1 MNKKSKTQTN
11 AEDKTIWGVL
21 SAVDVSSHTEKKGNL
36 TYLSW
41 AWAWAEVKKRFPS
54 ATYTI
59 YRNPH
64 NNQQWDYQE
73 GVGYMCSTSV
83 TIKGE
88 SLEMWLPVMDFR
100 NKSMLSNATTFDI
113 NKTIMRCLTKNLA
126 MFGLGHYIY
135 AGEDLPN
142 SSAYNLVDKPTIVK
156 KKATPKKITKNPMTD
171 TEYPKVLKGA
181 KQYQQ
186 QGLKEEEILNKLF
199 EVYLPDQKYLQRLR
213 KDMYGK

>member
-1 MNKKSKTQTN
+1 MNKTKTTKTPKG
-11 AEDKTIWGVL
+11 KTIWEVL
-21 SAVDVSSHTEKKGNL
+21 SAVDVSSNTEKKGNL

-54 ATYTI
+54 ATYVI

-64 NNQQWDYQE
+64 TNQQWDYQE

-83 TIKGE
+83 TIQE
-88 SLEMWLPVMDFR
+88 ETLEMWLPVMDYK
-100 NKSMLSNATTFDI
+100 NKSMISNATTFDI

-142 SSAYNLVDKPTIVK
+142 SQADNLVSSPPLVK
-156 KKATPKKITKNPMTD
+156 KKAVVKKKTKKEMTEE
-171 TEYPKVLKGA
+171 EYPKILKGA
-181 KQYQQ
+181 RQYQQ
-186 QGLKEEEILNKLF
+186 QGMKESEILNKLF
-199 EVYLPDQKYLQRLR
+199 EVYLPDQKFLQQLS

>member
-1 MNKKSKTQTN
+1 MNKSKSTK
-11 AEDKTIWGVL
+11 AVEKKSVWEVL

-41 AWAWAEVKKRFPS
+41 AWTWAEVKKRFPS
-54 ATYTI
+54 ATYYI

-64 NNQQWDYQE
+64 SNQQWDYQE

-83 TIKGE
+83 TIQE
-88 SLEMWLPVMDFR
+88 ETLEMWLPVMDFR
-100 NKSMLSNATTFDI
+100 NKSMVSNATTFDI

-142 SSAYNLVDKPTIVK
+142 STADNLVASPSIVK
-156 KKATPKKITKNPMTD
+156 KKVAPKKSTKKEMTD
-171 TEYPKVLKGA
+171 EEYPKILKGA
-181 KQYQQ
+181 KQYQKT
-186 QGLKEEEILNKLF
+186 GLKEEEILNKLF
-199 EVYLPDQKYLQRLR
+199 EVYLPDQKYLQKLR
-213 KDMYGK
+213 KELYGK

>member
-1 MNKKSKTQTN
+1 MNKSKTTKNQK
-11 AEDKTIWGVL
+11 EKTIWEVL
-21 SAVDVSSHTEKKGNL
+21 SAVDVSNHTEKKGNL

-54 ATYTI
+54 ATYII

-64 NNQQWDYQE
+64 TNQQWDYQE

-83 TIKGE
+83 TIKDE
-88 SLEMWLPVMDFR
+88 TLEMWLPVMDFR

-113 NKTIMRCLTKNLA
+113 NKTLMRCLTKNLA

-142 SSAYNLVDKPTIVK
+142 SNADTLVKDVPVVK
-156 KKATPKKITKNPMTD
+156 KKVAPKKAVKKEMTD
-171 TEYPKVLKGA
+171 AEYPKILKGA
-181 KQYQQ
+181 RQYQKE
-186 QGLKEEEILNKLF
+186 GLKEADILNKLF
-199 EVYLPDQKYLQRLR
+199 EVYLPDQKYLQQLS

>member
-1 MNKKSKTQTN
+1 
-11 AEDKTIWGVL
+11 
-21 SAVDVSSHTEKKGNL
+21 
-36 TYLSW
+36 
-41 AWAWAEVKKRFPS
+41 
-54 ATYTI
+54 
-59 YRNPH
+59 
-64 NNQQWDYQE
+64 
-73 GVGYMCSTSV
+73 
-83 TIKGE
+83 
-88 SLEMWLPVMDFR
+88 
-100 NKSMLSNATTFDI
+100 
-113 NKTIMRCLTKNLA
+113 

-142 SSAYNLVDKPTIVK
+142 SSADNLVEKPTIVK
-156 KKATPKKITKNPMTD
+156 KKATPKKITKTPMTD

>member
-1 MNKKSKTQTN
+1 MNKSKTTTKAKLQTTW
-11 AEDKTIWGVL
+11 EVL
-21 SAVDVSSHTEKKGNL
+21 SAVDVSQHTEKKGNL

-64 NNQQWDYQE
+64 TNQQWDYQE

-83 TIKGE
+83 TIKE
-88 SLEMWLPVMDFR
+88 ETLEMWLPVMDFR

-113 NKTIMRCLTKNLA
+113 NKTLMRCLTKNLA

-142 SSAYNLVDKPTIVK
+142 SSADNLTTAPPVVK
-156 KKATPKKITKNPMTD
+156 KKAVATKPSKKTMTD
-171 TEYPKVLKGA
+171 EEYPKILKGA
-181 KQYQQ
+181 KQYQKE
-186 QGLKEEEILNKLF
+186 GLKEEEILNKLF
-199 EVYLPDQKYLQRLR
+199 EVYLPDQKYLQKLR
-213 KDMYGK
+213 KDLYGK